1 MITNIT
7 ITTAKMYVVKIT
19 IYKSIEGAMIHSA
32 GGLLRAVALVLV
44 AVPVVILA
52 VVVRLQ
58 VVHQLPLVR
67 IRLCLLPAFQETVRY
82 CVHLY

>member
-1 MITNIT
+1 MITNYT

-19 IYKSIEGAMIHSA
+19 IYKSIEGVLIHSA
-32 GGLLRAVALVLV
+32 CGLLRAVALVLV

-67 IRLCLLPAFQETVRY
+67 IRLRLLPAFQETVRY
-82 CVHLY
+82 RVHLY